1 MKTEGEH
8 RRELISLPD
17 QTLETLIDMRF
28 VWLDSVPRKD
38 RDEFY
43 DRQRIA
49 EEILAE
55 RRGTPQPI
63 ITMSSSAW
71 TRPKPSF

>member
-1 MKTEGEH
+1 MKTEEEH
-8 RRELISLPD
+8 RGELISLPD

-28 VWLDSVPRKD
+28 VWLDSVPREK

-55 RRGTPQPI
+55 RRGVQVTMGTGPI
-63 ITMSSSAW
+63 
-71 TRPKPSF
+71 RNKFGPRF